1 MAESFCAFHAR
12 YQHLFVTRTR
22 SVIAQSLSYLSG
34 LMQAVSKNVERMIEV
49 VPDTEYQALHHFAST
64 SPWDHRVVMDQV
76 ALDSDRHLG
85 GSPDTALI
93 IDETGIPKKGQMSV
107 GVARQWCG
115 RLGKVDNCQVGVF
128 ASLVHGASAALIDAR
143 LYLPKEW
150 TEDQVRCKRA
160 GVPDDPHRACAGA
173 FG

>member
-34 LMQAVSKNVERMIEV
+34 LMQAISKNVERMIEV

-76 ALDSDRHLG
+76 ALDS
-85 GSPDTALI
+85 AVI
-93 IDETGIPKKGQMSV
+93 SV
-107 GVARQWCG
+107 EART
-115 RLGKVDNCQVGVF
+115 L
-128 ASLVHGASAALIDAR
+128 A
-143 LYLPKEW
+143 
-150 TEDQVRCKRA
+150 
-160 GVPDDPHRACAGA
+160 
-173 FG
+173 